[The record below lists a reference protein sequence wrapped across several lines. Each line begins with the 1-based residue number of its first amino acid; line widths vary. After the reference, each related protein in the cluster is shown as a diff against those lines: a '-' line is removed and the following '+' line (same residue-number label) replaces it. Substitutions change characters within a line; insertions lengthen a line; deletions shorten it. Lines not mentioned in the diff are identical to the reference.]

1 VLTARQEGEREINK
15 IFAKADELFGQLND
29 DCVKTAKAAP
39 L

>member
-1 VLTARQEGEREINK
+1 LNARQVAERDLDK
-15 IFAKADELFGQLND
+15 LFAKADALFAQMNE